1 MYKELRWPVSERKDI
16 RRFDVT
22 ATVECVGTLAFWSSG
37 PIFITYLTGYLDS
50 WTQNVLRYSVAC
62 LFWLPF
68 LLFSIRTKRFDTR
81 TWRRA
86 IVPAVANVIMQSLYA
101 AAFYYIGPAF
111 MVLLSKSSIVWVASF
126 SIIFFAEERGLVKS
140 KCFWLG
146 LVLSLF
152 GVFGVLYF
160 KSRPVGITAAG
171 TITGIVLTLAQA
183 FMWAVYTLSV
193 RAAFRDIDSRSGFSV
208 ISIYTVAGLAVFAVL
223 FGKPGDIAQMNS
235 GAWLSIVI
243 SGVLCIALAHTLYYA
258 AMRRI
263 GATIPAIVVLAQ
275 PFIVFAISHVVFGE
289 SLNIFQVLFG
299 LVLLAGAALAIWAQ
313 QHLQMDSSLV
323 TSES

>member
-1 MYKELRWPVSERKDI
+1 VSERKDI

-22 ATVECVGTLAFWSSG
+22 ATVECGGALAFWSLG

-68 LLFSIRTKRFDTR
+68 LLFSIKTRIFDTR

-86 IVPAVANVIMQSLYA
+86 IVPALANIIMQGLYA

-111 MVLLSKSSIVWVASF
+111 MTLLAKSSIIWVASF
-126 SIIFFAEERGLVKS
+126 SIIFFAEERPLVRS
-140 KCFWLG
+140 KRFWLG
-146 LVLSLF
+146 LVLSVV
-152 GVFGVLYF
+152 GVIGVMYF
-160 KSRPVGITAAG
+160 RSRPVGIAASG
-171 TITGIVLTLAQA
+171 MITGVVITLAQA

-193 RAAFRDIDSRSGFSV
+193 RVAFRDIDSRSGFSV
-208 ISIYTVAGLAVFAVL
+208 ISIYTVAGLFLLALMFGKLSGCAGIGPREWAAVAISAVL
-223 FGKPGDIAQMNS
+223 S
-235 GAWLSIVI
+235 
-243 SGVLCIALAHTLYYA
+243 IALSHVLYYA

-263 GATIPAIVVLAQ
+263 GATIPALVILAQ

-299 LVLLAGAALAIWAQ
+299 VVLLAGAALAIWAQ
-313 QHLQMDSSLV
+313 QYLRRDWPPV
-323 TSES
+323 TRECVDA